1 MPSPTQCLTPRTVGF
16 LHPERSC
23 STGLITKM
31 LFFSGFVSS
40 PWTHRVHWVLWC
52 YSFLTLFLNLFF
64 PFGGFQVQRPPGP
77 PYTAHEIS
85 KGHPNL
91 AATPP
96 GHASSPGLSQVS
108 VSTVSTAHL
117 YGHPKAWE
125 AGGGV
130 SAPMQLPDR
139 MCVCICVC
147 LHCLL
152 RRALY
157 SIISCCLNI
166 SLPVLAALKSRFGIK
181 SATKQMSHR
190 NFHRACSDAPSLM
203 SHRCSLRESSTLK
216 SLFIK
221 INH

>member
-1 MPSPTQCLTPRTVGF
+1 MLRSPHQVSYHSFNASSNAYHCLTPRTDWFNGMSHRLANNKDAVFLFIFWFPTKTSYFVLFVGTK
-16 LHPERSC
+16 LAQDVVAL
-23 STGLITKM
+23 LI
-31 LFFSGFVSS
+31 
-40 PWTHRVHWVLWC
+40 PYLW
-52 YSFLTLFLNLFF
+52 FLNLRF

-130 SAPMQLPDR
+130 SAPM
-139 MCVCICVC
+139 
-147 LHCLL
+147 
-152 RRALY
+152 
-157 SIISCCLNI
+157 
-166 SLPVLAALKSRFGIK
+166 
-181 SATKQMSHR
+181 
-190 NFHRACSDAPSLM
+190 
-203 SHRCSLRESSTLK
+203 
-216 SLFIK
+216 
-221 INH
+221 